1 MGTRDI
7 VLAVEIGAEP
17 KVVHDAVATAAG
29 VASFWAPDTEEDGEG
44 LSIGFSTAPTR
55 LPVEVVRASA
65 PDAIEWRFGG
75 DWPFWN
81 GSRGSWTFTPSEN
94 GTTVLFQ
101 HLDYGDGMPDVR
113 FGMVA
118 YTWSL
123 VLGKLKSV
131 IESGGTPDP
140 ALR

>member
-1 MGTRDI
+1 MASRDI

-17 KVVHDAVATAAG
+17 KVVYDTVATSAG
-29 VASFWAPDTEEDGEG
+29 VASFWTSDVTEEGDG
-44 LSIGFSTAPTR
+44 LSLGFSTSPSR
-55 LPVEVVRASA
+55 LPVEIARTSA
-65 PDAIEWRFGG
+65 PEAIEWRFGG

-81 GSRGSWTFTPSEN
+81 GSRGSWTLTPSEN
-94 GTTVLFQ
+94 GTTVVFQ
-101 HLDYGDGMPDVR
+101 HLDYGDGMPDAL

-131 IESGGTPDP
+131 VESGGTPDP